1 MIGFR
6 IILFSVTR
14 QRKYNKYFILTMKKK
29 NANHDS
35 LKYRNQKMMFMWL
48 VIKAIFLLRVFK
60 FDDTKGNLKWI
71 KRVDWGEIWF
81 FFFVIA

>member
-1 MIGFR
+1 MNGFR

-14 QRKYNKYFILTMKKK
+14 QRKYNKYFILTMKQKKKQKKK
-29 NANHDS
+29 NADYDS

-71 KRVDWGEIWF
+71 
-81 FFFVIA
+81 

>member
-1 MIGFR
+1 MNGFR

-14 QRKYNKYFILTMKKK
+14 QRKYNKYFILTMKQKKKKKK
-29 NANHDS
+29 NADQDS

-71 KRVDWGEIWF
+71 
-81 FFFVIA
+81 